1 MKPIVFIVSA
11 PSGSGKSTLVNGLF
25 ERLPGLRFSISY
37 TTRLPRGAESNGES
51 YYFTGRAEFEAMIEN
66 GEFLEYARV
75 FDHYYGT
82 HRSELDFAAAEGKD
96 LVLDI
101 DVQGARQLQ
110 ERIPDAVSIFILA
123 PSREILESRL
133 RARSEDSEQVIQRR
147 LREAAEEIRNF
158 DRYDYILVNREVDES
173 VKRLQ
178 AIVDAE
184 RIRTRRVKEEI
195 QPILATFQNT
205 LVPARGE

>member
-101 DVQGARQLQ
+101 DVQGAAQLK
-110 ERIPDAVSIFILA
+110 EKIPDAVSVFILA
-123 PSREILESRL
+123 PSRQILEQRL
-133 RARSEDSEQVIQRR
+133 RARGEDAEEVVARR
-147 LREAAEEIRNF
+147 LRGAAGEIRNCHL
-158 DRYDYILVNREVDES
+158 YDYVLVNREVDAS
-173 VKRLQ
+173 VENLVS
-178 AIVDAE
+178 IVRAE
-184 RIRTRRVKEEI
+184 RMRRTRMEEQI
-195 QPILATFQNT
+195 RPILETFESRA
-205 LVPARGE
+205 PAE